1 MKNNVMVVCG
11 NSIEDL
17 ENGVEALKNALA
29 GGACCGIGG
38 SSIEEIEQG
47 LKIAKSYLEEEEEE
61 EIEEEVEKEEIEID
75 KYDFLQIFNE
85 MNRLRM
91 GL

>member
-17 ENGVEALKNALA
+17 ENGVKALKNALA

-47 LKIAKSYLEEEEEE
+47 LKIARSYFEEEE
-61 EIEEEVEKEEIEID
+61 EIEEEEAEEEEIETD
-75 KYDFLQIFNE
+75 EYDFLQIFNE

-91 GL
+91 GY

>member
-29 GGACCGIGG
+29 GGAYCGIGG
-38 SSIEEIEQG
+38 ASIEEIEQG

-61 EIEEEVEKEEIEID
+61 IEEEVEKEEIEID
-75 KYDFLQIFNE
+75 EYDFLQVFNE

>member
-47 LKIAKSYLEEEEEE
+47 LKIARSYFEEEE
-61 EIEEEVEKEEIEID
+61 EIEEEEAEEKEIVN
-75 KYDFLQIFNE
+75 YDFLQAFNS
-85 MNRLRM
+85 M
-91 GL
+91 GY